1 MSERYGP
8 KADGGMASSTKTP
21 ATAGVGDDAPK
32 ALDADGSI
40 GKQFTGMVAGG
51 NAYLVGQSRKLTP
64 SIEQGA
70 IGGMAQKIGGPLDK
84 DGVIGKQFTTE
95 GSIGGTVQD
104 NLGGVNKKSN

>member
-40 GKQFTGMVAGG
+40 GKQFT
-51 NAYLVGQSRKLTP
+51 
-64 SIEQGA
+64 EQGA